1 MTDYAEKMKK
11 NREKRHRAR
20 NESRVVSAE
29 RFLKLRKYGIK
40 KRNEKFAKAS
50 PAEKRVIIAKDILL
64 QLASKRLQAS
74 TGIWLDAKLDVAAD
88 RQKEEAQDIIL
99 DAKSCN
105 ACALGSIFLS
115 TLEHANKF
123 KFNSFNYKNISQKAE
138 IHYQQFREYLLG
150 FFEHDQLIAI
160 ELAFERGAGWYS
172 VADAKS
178 IKYRDFAA
186 GFGASERLEAIMKN
200 IVEHN
205 GEFVVNE

>member
-74 TGIWLDAKLDVAAD
+74 TGVWLDAKLDVAAWE
-88 RQKEEAQDIIL
+88 QKGEAQDIII

-115 TLEHANKF
+115 TLEHANEF
-123 KFNSFNYKNISQKAE
+123 KFNNFKSINQKAE
-138 IHYQQFREYLLG
+138 IHYEQFREYLLG
-150 FFEHDQLIAI
+150 FFEHDQLRAI

-172 VADAKS
+172 VSEAKS

-205 GEFVVNE
+205 GEFVV